1 MKIKLNKL
9 FYWSILLQILA
20 TQGVVTFLIFDF
32 FGNWQLKKFIHPF
45 SFLLIVLSF
54 TIKASKRIKIT
65 LIDILFFGYFLFLF
79 IVLLFNIT
87 NLESLYIVFREVY
100 ILFIMIF
107 IFGQIELNKKDWESL
122 LNIIFFL
129 LLLNSIFIVLTYT
142 LGPEKYMK
150 MITGRYQWGIDPEYN
165 FKISNFYN
173 FWRSPALIGNP
184 ASVAYFSTISYLL
197 MDQNSKFKNK
207 KYVALFPLIFS
218 FVRSAYLIIIV
229 YEFLKFFTKKK
240 NLKKLI
246 LILKIGI
253 PILIFIIIF
262 LAKYDI
268 FSMFSLYDRF
278 YLWSTQINVNYNIFY
293 GGAIGNV
300 GGAVRGS
307 GFIDTLDS
315 YWLLMLLS
323 SGLIGIVFSSLFI
336 YEKIE
341 KKNKFL
347 FILIAFFLSAFLVNL
362 TQSIVFLVLFPMFF
376 LKIQINKSELDI
388 NVQN

>member
-1 MKIKLNKL
+1 MRVKLNKL

-20 TQGVVTFLIFDF
+20 TQGIATFLIFEYL
-32 FGNWQLKKFIHPF
+32 GNWQLKKFIHPL
-45 SFLLIVLSF
+45 SLLLIIISF
-54 TIKASKRIKIT
+54 IFKAAKRIKIT
-65 LIDILFFGYFLFLF
+65 LLDILFFGYFLFLF

-87 NLESLYIVFREVY
+87 NIESLYIVFREVY

-107 IFGQIELNKKDWESL
+107 IFSQIELNKKDWYRI
-122 LNIIFFL
+122 LNIILFL
-129 LLLNSIFIVLTYT
+129 LVLNTIFIILTYT

-184 ASVAYFSTISYLL
+184 ASVAYFSVLGYLL
-197 MDQNSKFKNK
+197 MDQNPKFKNK

-218 FVRSAYLIIIV
+218 FVRSAYLVIIV

-253 PILIFIIIF
+253 PVLIFIILF
-262 LAKYDI
+262 LTKYDI
-268 FSMFSLYDRF
+268 FSMYSLYDRF
-278 YLWSTQINVNYNIFY
+278 YLWSNQINVNYNIFY
-293 GGAIGNV
+293 GGAIGKI
-300 GGAVRGS
+300 GGGVRGV

-315 YWLLMLLS
+315 YWLLMFLS
-323 SGLIGIVFSSLFI
+323 TGFIGVLISSLFV
-336 YEKIE
+336 YEKSK
-341 KKNKFL
+341 KKNKFM

-362 TQSIVFLVLFPMFF
+362 TQSIVFLVLFPLLF
-376 LKIQINKSELDI
+376 LKIKEDTLKVEN
-388 NVQN
+388 